1 MTYSSR
7 TQNNWGIHNNRSSK
21 LCFAT
26 LKCCFLP
33 IENLI
38 YGKTCNSKEDVG
50 KVRPEKNMMQEEWMK
65 FEKTKQF
72 SFAKFK
78 WHWKS
83 KTTQFLFIQ
92 FPKKI
97 AKSNGVTL

>member
-1 MTYSSR
+1 MLFSAYRKSYLW
-7 TQNNWGIHNNRSSK
+7 QSK
-21 LCFAT
+21 S
-26 LKCCFLP
+26 
-33 IENLI
+33 I
-38 YGKTCNSKEDVG
+38 TCNSKEDVG
-50 KVRPEKNMMQEEWMK
+50 KVRPEKNMIQEEWMK